1 VGDNE
6 LQEGENPNNPQNLR
20 FWDPENE
27 VFEGFTDQCEC
38 GGFLKHVQNLNNHID
53 KPDSVNGGNIC
64 PRCQFKNK
72 NDAKLCYN
80 CGNEIIDKTSKADK
94 PTSRFKDILDL
105 SAIIKGLIALLT
117 IVIVIKFLFK
127 LDIRYF
133 YLCIVGIFIGGLITG
148 YFSKK
153 GFKNGVVNGATVGA
167 IFYFVNALFVIWFLF
182 FPDQS
187 WLDSHIIGPQTSSR
201 LVILSI
207 ISSFILAIFGMVIG
221 AIGGIIGNRFSKKS
235 K

>member
-1 VGDNE
+1 MKEKSFWRKNE
-6 LQEGENPNNPQNLR
+6 LIEAALDEFSTHSYQNVSLNKILKNAGISKGKFYYRFKDKKALYLFLQESAYKDQLEFQDKRMKELAGDPQNLSKSSILERKSEICKLR

-80 CGNEIIDKTSKADK
+80 CGNEIIDKTSKSDK

-105 SAIIKGLIALLT
+105 SAIIKGLIAHNFQVT
-117 IVIVIKFLFK
+117 
-127 LDIRYF
+127 
-133 YLCIVGIFIGGLITG
+133 T
-148 YFSKK
+148 
-153 GFKNGVVNGATVGA
+153 A
-167 IFYFVNALFVIWFLF
+167 
-182 FPDQS
+182 
-187 WLDSHIIGPQTSSR
+187 
-201 LVILSI
+201 
-207 ISSFILAIFGMVIG
+207 
-221 AIGGIIGNRFSKKS
+221 
-235 K
+235 